1 MDINSLSCK
10 RVLYWFEEINKI
22 PRGSGNEKAVSDM
35 LCSFGKERGLYV
47 RQDEANNVIIKK
59 PASKGMENLP
69 PVLIQGHMDMVCEK
83 NADVNHDF
91 EKDPIAVIYDGDYIH
106 ADGTTLGADDGIA
119 VAYALAILESNEI
132 VHPELQVLI
141 TTDEEVGMGGASA
154 VDCRDITARRVINID
169 SEDEGVFT
177 VGCAGGMKTTS
188 RIPVQYEATGQRE
201 GAWLTVGGLMGGHS
215 GVDII
220 KERANANKLLARTLT
235 TLSEKMDIRVSSIYG
250 GAKDNAIPR
259 DAGCFV
265 ALRPGG
271 FEAAAKII
279 KELEATVNKEYAAQK
294 ETIVLNIKQCDLENK
309 VFTDESLK
317 RVLAVIM
324 LMPNGVLAM
333 NTELGMPETSNNTG
347 VLKTKDEEVDITC
360 AVRSSVISRKYEVY
374 GKIKALTELAGGSCE
389 YKGNYPAWEYKR
401 DSELL
406 KQGEK
411 IFESMYGYKPRV
423 ETIHAGLE
431 CGLLGEKLPGA
442 EMISIGP
449 DILDI
454 HTPMERANIPSV
466 ERTWKFILSLLAE
479 LR

>member
-1 MDINSLSCK
+1 MYIKDLSCS
-10 RVLYWFEEINKI
+10 RVLYWFEEINRI
-22 PRGSGNEKAVSDM
+22 PRGSGNEQAISDM
-35 LCSFGKERGLYV
+35 LLSFAGERGLYV
-47 RQDEANNVIIKK
+47 RQDEANNIIIKK
-59 PASKGMENLP
+59 PASEGMEAVP

-83 NADVNHDF
+83 DPDVVHDF
-91 EKDPIAVIYDGDYIH
+91 EKDPIKVIYEGDYIR

-188 RIPVQYEATGQRE
+188 RIPVKYEPIGQRE
-201 GAWLTVGGLMGGHS
+201 GAWLTIRGLMGGHS

-220 KERANANKLLARTLT
+220 KERANANKLLARALY
-235 TLSEKMDIRVSSIYG
+235 TLSEKLDIRVSAMYG

-265 ALRPGG
+265 GLCPGG
-271 FEAAAKII
+271 YKGAVDILR
-279 KELEATVNKEYAAQK
+279 ELEATLNREYSAQK
-294 ETIVLNIKQCDLENK
+294 ETIELCLKPCDREDK
-309 VFTDESLK
+309 VFTPESLN

-333 NTELGMPETSNNTG
+333 NTELAMPETSNNTG
-347 VLKTKDEEVDITC
+347 VIKTEDEEVIITC
-360 AVRSSVISRKYEVY
+360 AVRSSVISRKYQVY
-374 GKIKALTELAGGSCE
+374 SEIKALTGLAGGSCE

-406 KQGEK
+406 RQSAE
-411 IFESMYGYKPRV
+411 IFESEYGYKPRI

-454 HTPMERANIPSV
+454 HTPKERAAIYSI
-466 ERTWKFILSLLAE
+466 ERTWKFILRLLAE